1 MKKLMMFALMAAT
14 ATTAFAQDDLV
25 KQAKKQFGKG
35 ELDAA
40 VATLKPALNNDA
52 TKDKAAAWNLLNDIC
67 YKQFNDELEK
77 AKMQQRFDTTK
88 MYNGLL
94 EGYAAALEC
103 DKYDIQP
110 NEKGKVKI
118 RFRKPNGERYLP
130 ERQQFYNAGVIR
142 YQKNDHKGAMDA
154 WGVYVNSATASIFE
168 GMKMPEKDEY
178 YGEALYNT
186 ALLSYQLKDYD
197 NAVKYAEKAAAIPEK
212 KEAANDIV
220 LFSKKDNLKSAADSI
235 EYVNYVKA
243 LHKENPQSQKYFNL
257 LNEYYNTY
265 GQEAQRLAWL
275 KEELEA
281 NPNDKM
287 LWAMKG
293 EVEMNNG
300 KLDDAIASFKK
311 SVEADPDFLPAIYN
325 TGVCL
330 NNKAMDLQNQLADKD
345 GMISKANQAKVLDVL
360 KDAMKYFERARELDP
375 EHQQVN
381 WPYLLYRTYNAVLGE
396 NDPKT
401 QEVGKIAG
409 AI

>member
-1 MKKLMMFALMAAT
+1 MKKLFMFALMAAA

-25 KQAKKQFGKG
+25 KQAKKQFGNG
-35 ELDAA
+35 NLDAA
-40 VATLKPALNNDA
+40 AATLKPALTNAA
-52 TKDKAAAWNLLNDIC
+52 TKDKAAAWNLMNDIC
-67 YKQFNDELEK
+67 YKQFTNEFDK
-77 AKMQQRFDTTK
+77 AKMAQPFDTTK

-94 EGYAAALEC
+94 DGYAAALEC

-118 RFRKPNGERYLP
+118 RFRKANADRYFP

-142 YQKNDHKGAMDA
+142 YTKNNHKGAMEA

-168 GMKMPEKDEY
+168 EVKKPEKDEY
-178 YGEALYNT
+178 LGEALYNT
-186 ALLSYQLKDYD
+186 ALLSYQQKDYA
-197 NAVKYAEKAAAIPEK
+197 NAVKYAEMAAQIPDK

-220 LFSKKDNLKSAADSI
+220 LFSKKESLKNAADSL
-235 EYVNYVKA
+235 EYVKYIKD
-243 LHKENPQSQKYFNL
+243 LHKANPESQKYFNL
-257 LNEYYNTY
+257 LNEYYNAY
-265 GQEAQRLAWL
+265 GKENERVAWL
-275 KEELEA
+275 QEELAA

-311 SVEADPDFLPAIYN
+311 SVEADPEFLPAIYN

-330 NNKAMDLQNQLADKD
+330 NNKAMDLQTQLADKN
-345 GMISKANQAKVLDVL
+345 GMISKQNQAKVLDVL
-360 KDAMKYFERARELDP
+360 KDAMKYFERAREIDP

-396 NDPKT
+396 SDPKT

-409 AI
+409 VL